1 MKKSIIIVESP
12 GKIKKIQA
20 FLGSNYVVQASR
32 GHIMDLEKSSISV
45 DISNNFEPSYTIN
58 SDKKD
63 IVNNLKKLCK
73 DCLTVYLAA
82 DEDREG
88 EFIAESLKRV
98 LKLKN
103 YKRAVFHEITK
114 KAIENAIENHKDID
128 YNMVYAQQA
137 RRILDRIVGY
147 KLSPLLSKI
156 DGIGANAYHLGAGRV
171 QSVIVRII
179 VDKEKEIEDF
189 LTSSRSAFYEGKGIF
204 NIISSDFNIDLDT
217 VLYTID
223 PIKKLELIK
232 DNEEVYD
239 KVILIA
245 NTLIGCTWQ
254 LVDIK
259 KRVINRSPTAP
270 FITSSLQQEASSRLH
285 FPIAKTMLIAQKL
298 YEDGL
303 ITYMRTDS
311 TILSEE
317 AHKNIKK
324 FIIDNYEEKYYS
336 YKQYKS
342 KSANAQEAHEAIR
355 PTDVSKTVIEVNED
369 DEMSNDKNKL
379 YKLIWKKT
387 VASQMAKAIIESNQ
401 LFLAPINSK
410 KKVEKF
416 LMVGSVS
423 KVIFEGYL
431 RVYKDLEEETV
442 NINIPEDYSKLEIKM
457 KTIKLKES
465 LTSPPTRYNEASL
478 VKKLEQLGIGRPS
491 TYAAMISKIQ
501 KQDYVRVDNISGQE
515 KILKELVI
523 EDNNIKIND
532 VKVFLGKENKKL
544 VPTKIGI
551 LIVNFLIKHF
561 PQIMDYQFT
570 ALLENDLD
578 EISKGNKEWTNI
590 LRAFYE
596 VLEKQI
602 LEFIKIAPINNVK
615 NYVNN
620 EIIGINNDQDIIYT
634 KTKFGFAIKTFDT
647 TLNKDLWVSVK
658 TKPSLDEAINLFKT
672 KQDNPIAASTL
683 IKKIDK
689 YQIKQGPYGPYIQL
703 QIGKGVKFF
712 KIFGKKPEELT
723 LEDCKEICVD
733 KKKTYKKTSKKIEI

>member
-1 MKKSIIIVESP
+1 
-12 GKIKKIQA
+12 
-20 FLGSNYVVQASR
+20 
-32 GHIMDLEKSSISV
+32 
-45 DISNNFEPSYTIN
+45 
-58 SDKKD
+58 
-63 IVNNLKKLCK
+63 
-73 DCLTVYLAA
+73 
-82 DEDREG
+82 
-88 EFIAESLKRV
+88 
-98 LKLKN
+98 
-103 YKRAVFHEITK
+103 
-114 KAIENAIENHKDID
+114 
-128 YNMVYAQQA
+128 
-137 RRILDRIVGY
+137 
-147 KLSPLLSKI
+147 
-156 DGIGANAYHLGAGRV
+156 
-171 QSVIVRII
+171 
-179 VDKEKEIEDF
+179 
-189 LTSSRSAFYEGKGIF
+189 
-204 NIISSDFNIDLDT
+204 
-217 VLYTID
+217 
-223 PIKKLELIK
+223 
-232 DNEEVYD
+232 
-239 KVILIA
+239 
-245 NTLIGCTWQ
+245 
-254 LVDIK
+254 
-259 KRVINRSPTAP
+259 
-270 FITSSLQQEASSRLH
+270 
-285 FPIAKTMLIAQKL
+285 
-298 YEDGL
+298 
-303 ITYMRTDS
+303 
-311 TILSEE
+311 
-317 AHKNIKK
+317 
-324 FIIDNYEEKYYS
+324 
-336 YKQYKS
+336 
-342 KSANAQEAHEAIR
+342 
-355 PTDVSKTVIEVNED
+355 
-369 DEMSNDKNKL
+369 
-379 YKLIWKKT
+379 
-387 VASQMAKAIIESNQ
+387 MAKAIIESNQ

-515 KILKELVI
+515 KLLKELVI

-620 EIIGINNDQDIIYT
+620 EIIGINNEQDIIYT

-647 TLNKDLWVSVK
+647 TLKKDLWVSVK
-658 TKPSLDEAINLFKT
+658 TKPSLNEAINLFKT

-683 IKKIDK
+683 IKKIDN
-689 YQIKQGPYGPYIQL
+689 YQIKQGPYGPYIQI

-723 LEDCKEICVD
+723 LEDCKEICLG
-733 KKKTYKKTSKKIEI
+733 KKKTTKTTKKTTKKIEI